1 MYIFSMHINYFS
13 TEIFS
18 NISVFYG
25 KDNKVPNLMC
35 MNDIFSVSL

>member
-25 KDNKVPNLMC
+25 KDNKVPNLTC